1 MVNGVQC
8 QKLRFEVNLIPRF
21 GLVNEFTLLW
31 WYMEFNQG
39 AKAAIE
45 RMVEAYGVKTKL
57 ALCDALGV
65 TASALS
71 NRQVRD
77 SFPAEYVLKCAL
89 DTGASLRWLTY
100 GQGEIFEKN
109 VVTAPSALAVPSKR
123 LLERKLHDSET
134 LLLDKNFLPEGIKS
148 PLIVIDDKIHYIATQ
163 NYDEIYDGTWII
175 DIDNNISIRELIR
188 MPKNRVNV
196 SDRNNSFDC
205 PISDL
210 KVVARIVMICE
221 KR

>member
-1 MVNGVQC
+1 
-8 QKLRFEVNLIPRF
+8 
-21 GLVNEFTLLW
+21 
-31 WYMEFNQG
+31 MEFNQG

-100 GQGEIFEKN
+100 GQGEIFEQN
-109 VVTAPSALAVPSKR
+109 VVSAPSALAVPSKK
-123 LLERKLHDSET
+123 LVDRKLYDGET
-134 LLLDKNFLPEGIKS
+134 LLLDKSFLPDSIKN
-148 PLIVIDDKIHYIATQ
+148 PLLVIDGNIQYIASLA
-163 NYDEIYDGTWII
+163 YDEVYDGTWLI
-175 DIDNNISIRELIR
+175 DIDGNISIREVVRI
-188 MPKNRVNV
+188 PGKKVNV
-196 SDRNNSFDC
+196 SDKNHTFECNISELNAIAKMLKIC
-205 PISDL
+205 TPI
-210 KVVARIVMICE
+210 
-221 KR
+221 

>member
-1 MVNGVQC
+1 
-8 QKLRFEVNLIPRF
+8 
-21 GLVNEFTLLW
+21 
-31 WYMEFNQG
+31 MEFNQG

-100 GQGEIFEKN
+100 GQGEIFDQS
-109 VVTAPSALAVPSKR
+109 VAVSPSTLAVPSKR
-123 LLERKLHDSET
+123 LLRKQLHDGKT
-134 LLLDKNFLPEGIKS
+134 LFLDKEFLPENIIS
-148 PLIVIDDKIHYIATQ
+148 PLVVIEDRVKHITSTVYE
-163 NYDEIYDGTWII
+163 EIFDGIWII
-175 DIDNNISIRELIR
+175 NIDGFVSIRNIVRTPGGRVNISDS
-188 MPKNRVNV
+188 KT
-196 SDRNNSFDC
+196 SFDTNLK
-205 PISDL
+205 DL
-210 KVVARIVMICE
+210 EFIARVIMTCKE
-221 KR
+221 E

>member
-1 MVNGVQC
+1 M
-8 QKLRFEVNLIPRF
+8 K
-21 GLVNEFTLLW
+21 FTSFW
-31 WYMEFNQG
+31 WCMEFNQG

-100 GQGEIFEKN
+100 GQGEMFEQN

-123 LLERKLHDSET
+123 LLGRKLHDGET
-134 LLLDKNFLPEGIKS
+134 LLLDKAFLPEGIIS
-148 PLIVIDDKIHYIATQ
+148 PIIVNDGTTQYIATQ
-163 NYDEIYDGTWII
+163 SYADIYDGTWLL
-175 DIDNNISIRELIR
+175 DIDGNISIRELVRI
-188 MPKNRVNV
+188 PGNKVNV
-196 SDRNNSFDC
+196 SDIKHSFDC
-205 PISDL
+205 PIEDL
-210 KVVARIVMICE
+210 KVLAKILVICSLV
-221 KR
+221 

>member
-1 MVNGVQC
+1 M
-8 QKLRFEVNLIPRF
+8 R
-21 GLVNEFTLLW
+21 FTLFW
-31 WYMEFNQG
+31 WCMGFNQG

-100 GQGEIFEKN
+100 GQGEMYEPNII
-109 VVTAPSALAVPSKR
+109 TAPSALAVPTKK
-123 LLERKLHDSET
+123 LLGRQLLDSET
-134 LLLDKNFLPEGIKS
+134 LLLDKNFLPEGVKK
-148 PLIVIDDKIHYIATQ
+148 PLVIIDGKIQYIASQT
-163 NYDEIYDGTWII
+163 YEDIYDGTWLI
-175 DIDNNISIRELIR
+175 DIDGNISIRDIVLI
-188 MPKNRVNV
+188 PGNRLK
-196 SDRNNSFDC
+196 
-205 PISDL
+205 ISDP
-210 KVVARIVMICE
+210 KHSFECKSDEIHAIARILSVCTPI
-221 KR
+221 

>member
-1 MVNGVQC
+1 
-8 QKLRFEVNLIPRF
+8 
-21 GLVNEFTLLW
+21 
-31 WYMEFNQG
+31 MEFNQG

-100 GQGEIFEKN
+100 GQGEIFDKTAVSSASTLAIPLKKLSDRQLIDEK
-109 VVTAPSALAVPSKR
+109 A
-123 LLERKLHDSET
+123 
-134 LLLDKNFLPEGIKS
+134 LLLDKQFLPIGIKK
-148 PLIVIDDKIHYIATQ
+148 PVIITHEDIQYIATYEY
-163 NYDEIYDGTWII
+163 NEVYDGFWLVSI
-175 DIDNNISIRELIR
+175 DGNISIRELIR
-188 MPKNRVNV
+188 TPGNKVNV
-196 SDRNNSFDC
+196 SDQKHSFECLITELD
-205 PISDL
+205 IIAKIL
-210 KVVARIVMICE
+210 VIC
-221 KR
+221 KPT

>member
-1 MVNGVQC
+1 M
-8 QKLRFEVNLIPRF
+8 R
-21 GLVNEFTLLW
+21 FTLFW
-31 WYMEFNQG
+31 WCMEFNQG

-100 GQGEIFEKN
+100 GQGEMFEKHI
-109 VVTAPSALAVPSKR
+109 VTAPSALAVPSKK
-123 LLERKLHDSET
+123 LLGRQLHDSDI
-134 LLLDKNFLPEGIKS
+134 LLLDKRFLPEGINS
-148 PLIVIDDKIHYIATQ
+148 PLVVIDEKTQYIATLS
-163 NYDEIYDGTWII
+163 YDDIYDGTWII
-175 DIDNNISIRELIR
+175 DIDSNVSIRELTRI
-188 MPKNRVNV
+188 PNNKVHV
-196 SDRNNSFDC
+196 SDKKNSFDC
-205 PISDL
+205 LISDL
-210 KVVARIVMICE
+210 KVVARIVMVCE
-221 KR
+221 KV

>member
-1 MVNGVQC
+1 
-8 QKLRFEVNLIPRF
+8 
-21 GLVNEFTLLW
+21 
-31 WYMEFNQG
+31 MEFNQG

-109 VVTAPSALAVPSKR
+109 VITTPSALTVPSKK
-123 LLERKLHDSET
+123 LLERQLHDSEN

-148 PLIVIDDKIHYIATQ
+148 PLVVIDGELKYIATFV
-163 NYDEIYDGTWII
+163 YDEIYDGVWLV
-175 DIDNNISIRELIR
+175 DIDGNISIRDLVRIPGNKLR
-188 MPKNRVNV
+188 V
-196 SDRNNSFDC
+196 SDKKHSFECSIDELN
-205 PISDL
+205 I
-210 KVVARIVMICE
+210 VARIELVC
-221 KR
+221 KKL

>member
-1 MVNGVQC
+1 
-8 QKLRFEVNLIPRF
+8 
-21 GLVNEFTLLW
+21 
-31 WYMEFNQG
+31 MEFNQG

-100 GQGEIFEKN
+100 GQGDMHEKN
-109 VVTAPSALAVPSKR
+109 IVTAPSALAVPSKK
-123 LLERKLHDSET
+123 LLSRQLHDSEI
-134 LLLDKNFLPEGIKS
+134 LLLDKNFLPDGIKN
-148 PLIVIDDKIHYIATQ
+148 PLIVIDGGIKYLATEA
-163 NYDEIYDGTWII
+163 YDEIYDGVWLV
-175 DIDNNISIRELIR
+175 DIDGNVSIRDITR
-188 MPKNRVNV
+188 IPGNKVNV
-196 SDRNNSFDC
+196 SDKRNSFEC
-205 PISDL
+205 MVTDL
-210 KVVARIVMICE
+210 VVIAKIVAICSPV
-221 KR
+221 

>member
-1 MVNGVQC
+1 
-8 QKLRFEVNLIPRF
+8 
-21 GLVNEFTLLW
+21 
-31 WYMEFNQG
+31 MEFNQG

-100 GQGEIFEKN
+100 GQGEMFERN
-109 VVTAPSALAVPSKR
+109 VIAAPSALSVPSKT
-123 LLERKLHDSET
+123 LLNRQLHDGET
-134 LLLDKNFLPEGIKS
+134 LLLDKNFLPKGIKN
-148 PLIVIDDKIHYIATQ
+148 PLIVIDGEIQYIATQ
-163 NYDEIYDGTWII
+163 AYDEVYDGTWVI
-175 DIDNNISIRELIR
+175 DIDGNISIRQVIR
-188 MPKNRVNV
+188 TPGNNV
-196 SDRNNSFDC
+196 SVSDNRNSFDC
-205 PISDL
+205 PVNEL
-210 KVVARIVMICE
+210 VVIAKIVAICSPT
-221 KR
+221 

>member
-1 MVNGVQC
+1 
-8 QKLRFEVNLIPRF
+8 
-21 GLVNEFTLLW
+21 
-31 WYMEFNQG
+31 MEFNQG

-100 GQGEIFEKN
+100 GHGEMYEKN
-109 VVTAPSALAVPSKR
+109 AFVAPSTLAVPTKQ
-123 LLERKLHDSET
+123 LLDRKLHDSEP
-134 LLLDKNFLPEGIKS
+134 LLLDKNFLPAGIKS
-148 PLIVIDDKIHYIATQ
+148 PLIIIDGETQYIATQ
-163 NYDEIYDGTWII
+163 YYDEIYDGIWLI
-175 DIDNNISIRELIR
+175 DIDKNISVRELTRI
-188 MPKNRVNV
+188 PNGRVNV
-196 SDRNNSFDC
+196 SDKHNSFEC
-205 PISDL
+205 KISDL
-210 KVVARIVMICE
+210 KIAARIVMVCN
-221 KR
+221 KL

>member
-1 MVNGVQC
+1 
-8 QKLRFEVNLIPRF
+8 
-21 GLVNEFTLLW
+21 
-31 WYMEFNQG
+31 MEFNQG

-100 GQGEIFEKN
+100 GQGEMFERN
-109 VVTAPSALAVPSKR
+109 VVAAPSVLSVPSKT
-123 LLERKLHDSET
+123 LLGRQLHGGEVF
-134 LLLDKNFLPEGIKS
+134 LLDKSFLPKGIKN
-148 PLIVIDDKIHYIATQ
+148 PLVVIDGEIQYIATME
-163 NYDEIYDGTWII
+163 YDEIYDGTWLV
-175 DIDNNISIRELIR
+175 DIDGNVSVRDVTRIPGN
-188 MPKNRVNV
+188 KVNV
-196 SDRNNSFDC
+196 SDKRNSFEC
-205 PISDL
+205 PVNDL
-210 KVVARIVMICE
+210 IVIAKVVTICSPA
-221 KR
+221 

>member
-1 MVNGVQC
+1 
-8 QKLRFEVNLIPRF
+8 
-21 GLVNEFTLLW
+21 
-31 WYMEFNQG
+31 MEFNQG

-100 GQGEIFEKN
+100 GQGEMFEQN
-109 VVTAPSALAVPSKR
+109 VITAPTALAVPSKK
-123 LLERKLHDSET
+123 LLDRQLHEGET
-134 LLLDKNFLPEGIKS
+134 LLLDKAFLPENIKN
-148 PLIVIDDKIHYIATQ
+148 PIVLTDGNTRYIATLA
-163 NYDEIYDGTWII
+163 YDEIYDGMWAINI
-175 DIDNNISIRELIR
+175 DGNISIREIVR
-188 MPKNRVNV
+188 IPGNKVNI
-196 SDRNNSFDC
+196 SDDRHSFDC
-205 PISDL
+205 ALNELNAIAKIL
-210 KVVARIVMICE
+210 MKCTLE
-221 KR
+221 

>member
-1 MVNGVQC
+1 M
-8 QKLRFEVNLIPRF
+8 K
-21 GLVNEFTLLW
+21 FTSFW
-31 WYMEFNQG
+31 WCMEFNQG

-100 GQGEIFEKN
+100 GQGEMFEQN

-123 LLERKLHDSET
+123 LLGRKLHDGET
-134 LLLDKNFLPEGIKS
+134 LLLDKAFLPEGIKS
-148 PLIVIDDKIHYIATQ
+148 PLVIFDDMIQYIATQ
-163 NYDEIYDGTWII
+163 VYEEVYDGTWLINI
-175 DIDNNISIRELIR
+175 DGNVSVRELVRI
-188 MPKNRVNV
+188 PGNKVNV
-196 SDRNNSFDC
+196 SDKKYSFDC
-205 PISDL
+205 PIDEL
-210 KVVARIVMICE
+210 VVMARVISICTPAQ
-221 KR
+221 

>member
-1 MVNGVQC
+1 M
-8 QKLRFEVNLIPRF
+8 K
-21 GLVNEFTLLW
+21 FTSFW
-31 WYMEFNQG
+31 WCMEFNQG

-100 GQGEIFEKN
+100 GQGEMFEQN
-109 VVTAPSALAVPSKR
+109 VVTAPSALAVPSKK
-123 LLERKLHDSET
+123 LLGRKLHDGET
-134 LLLDKNFLPEGIKS
+134 LLLDKAFLPTGIKS
-148 PLIVIDDKIHYIATQ
+148 PLIVIDGEIQFIATQ
-163 NYDEIYDGTWII
+163 SYDEIYDGTWLV
-175 DIDNNISIRELIR
+175 DIDGNVSVRDVIRI
-188 MPKNRVNV
+188 PGNKVNV
-196 SDRNNSFDC
+196 SDKRNSFDC
-205 PISDL
+205 PINDL
-210 KVVARIVMICE
+210 VVIAKIIISCSPT
-221 KR
+221 

>member
-1 MVNGVQC
+1 MG
-8 QKLRFEVNLIPRF
+8 
-21 GLVNEFTLLW
+21 FTLFW
-31 WYMEFNQG
+31 WCMEFNHG

-100 GQGEIFEKN
+100 GQGEMYEPN
-109 VVTAPSALAVPSKR
+109 VITAPSALAVPTKK
-123 LLERKLHDSET
+123 LLGRQLLDSET
-134 LLLDKNFLPEGIKS
+134 LLLDKNFLPVGVKK
-148 PLIVIDDKIHYIATQ
+148 PLVIIDGKIQYIASQT
-163 NYDEIYDGTWII
+163 YEDIYDGTWLI
-175 DIDNNISIRELIR
+175 DIDGNISIRDIVLI
-188 MPKNRVNV
+188 PGNRLK
-196 SDRNNSFDC
+196 
-205 PISDL
+205 ISD
-210 KVVARIVMICE
+210 KKHSFECKFDEIHAIARILSVCTPI
-221 KR
+221 

>member
-1 MVNGVQC
+1 M
-8 QKLRFEVNLIPRF
+8 
-21 GLVNEFTLLW
+21 EFTLFW
-31 WYMEFNQG
+31 WCMEFNQG

-100 GQGEIFEKN
+100 GQGEMYEEN
-109 VVTAPSALAVPSKR
+109 VVPTSSALTVPCKK
-123 LLERKLHDSET
+123 LLDRKLLDSET
-134 LLLDKNFLPEGIKS
+134 LLLDKIFLPDGIKK
-148 PLIVIDDKIHYIATQ
+148 PLIIIDGENKYIATQ
-163 NYDEIYDGTWII
+163 TYVDIYDGTWLI
-175 DIDNNISIRELIR
+175 DIDGNISIRDLIR
-188 MPKNRVNV
+188 IPGNKLN
-196 SDRNNSFDC
+196 
-205 PISDL
+205 ISDKKHSFECQIDDIHAIAKL
-210 KVVARIVMICE
+210 ISVCTPI
-221 KR
+221 

>member
-1 MVNGVQC
+1 
-8 QKLRFEVNLIPRF
+8 
-21 GLVNEFTLLW
+21 
-31 WYMEFNQG
+31 MEFNQG

-100 GQGEIFEKN
+100 GQGEMFEQN
-109 VVTAPSALAVPSKR
+109 VTTAPSALAVPSKK
-123 LLERKLHDSET
+123 LLGRQLHDGET
-134 LLLDKNFLPEGIKS
+134 LLLDRAFLPDNIKK
-148 PLIVIDDKIHYIATQ
+148 PIVVTDGDTHYIATQ
-163 NYDEIYDGTWII
+163 AYDEIYDGLWLLNI
-175 DIDNNISIRELIR
+175 DGNISIREIVR
-188 MPKNRVNV
+188 IPGNKVNV
-196 SDRNNSFDC
+196 SDQKHSFDC
-205 PISDL
+205 ALSELDAIAKIL
-210 KVVARIVMICE
+210 MKCTLE
-221 KR
+221 

>member
-1 MVNGVQC
+1 
-8 QKLRFEVNLIPRF
+8 
-21 GLVNEFTLLW
+21 
-31 WYMEFNQG
+31 MEFNQG

-100 GQGEIFEKN
+100 GQGEMFEQN
-109 VVTAPSALAVPSKR
+109 VITAPNALAVPSKK
-123 LLERKLHDSET
+123 LLDRQLHEGET
-134 LLLDKNFLPEGIKS
+134 LLLDKAFLPENIKK
-148 PLIVIDDKIHYIATQ
+148 PIVLTDGNTRYIATQ
-163 NYDEIYDGTWII
+163 AYDEIYDGMWVINI
-175 DIDNNISIRELIR
+175 DGNISIREIVR
-188 MPKNRVNV
+188 IPGNKVKV
-196 SDRNNSFDC
+196 SDRRHSFECLVDELNA
-205 PISDL
+205 IA
-210 KVVARIVMICE
+210 KVLMKCTFE
-221 KR
+221 

>member
-1 MVNGVQC
+1 
-8 QKLRFEVNLIPRF
+8 
-21 GLVNEFTLLW
+21 
-31 WYMEFNQG
+31 MEFNQG

-100 GQGEIFEKN
+100 GQGEMFEQN

-123 LLERKLHDSET
+123 LLGRKLHDGET
-134 LLLDKNFLPEGIKS
+134 LLLDKAFLPEGIIS
-148 PLIVIDDKIHYIATQ
+148 PIIVNDGTTQYIATQ
-163 NYDEIYDGTWII
+163 SYADIYDGTWLI
-175 DIDNNISIRELIR
+175 DIDGNISIRELVRI
-188 MPKNRVNV
+188 PGNKVNV
-196 SDRNNSFDC
+196 SDIKHSFDC
-205 PISDL
+205 PIEEL
-210 KVVARIVMICE
+210 KVLAKILVICSLV
-221 KR
+221 

>member
-1 MVNGVQC
+1 
-8 QKLRFEVNLIPRF
+8 
-21 GLVNEFTLLW
+21 
-31 WYMEFNQG
+31 MEFNQG

-100 GQGEIFEKN
+100 GQGEMFEKHI
-109 VVTAPSALAVPSKR
+109 VTAPSALAVPSKK
-123 LLERKLHDSET
+123 LLGRQLHDSDI
-134 LLLDKNFLPEGIKS
+134 LLLDKRFLPEGINS
-148 PLIVIDDKIHYIATQ
+148 PLVVIDEKTQYIATLS
-163 NYDEIYDGTWII
+163 YDDIYDGTWII
-175 DIDNNISIRELIR
+175 DIDSNVSIRELTRI
-188 MPKNRVNV
+188 PNNKVHV
-196 SDRNNSFDC
+196 SDKKNSFDC
-205 PISDL
+205 LISDL
-210 KVVARIVMICE
+210 KVVARIVMVCE
-221 KR
+221 KV

>member
-1 MVNGVQC
+1 
-8 QKLRFEVNLIPRF
+8 
-21 GLVNEFTLLW
+21 
-31 WYMEFNQG
+31 MEFNQG

-100 GQGEIFEKN
+100 GQGEMFEQN
-109 VVTAPSALAVPSKR
+109 IVTASTALSVPSKT
-123 LLERKLHDSET
+123 LSGRKLYEGET
-134 LLLDKNFLPEGIKS
+134 LLLDKAFLPQGIKK
-148 PLIVIDDKIHYIATQ
+148 PLVVFDGDAQYIATQ
-163 NYDEIYDGTWII
+163 AYDAIYDGTWLI
-175 DIDNNISIRELIR
+175 DIDGSISIREVVRI
-188 MPKNRVNV
+188 PGNKVNV
-196 SDRNNSFDC
+196 SDKKHSFDC
-205 PISDL
+205 MLNELNI
-210 KVVARIVMICE
+210 VAKILITCIPS
-221 KR
+221 

>member
-1 MVNGVQC
+1 M
-8 QKLRFEVNLIPRF
+8 K
-21 GLVNEFTLLW
+21 FTLFW
-31 WYMEFNQG
+31 WCMEFNQG

-100 GQGEIFEKN
+100 GQGDMFEQN
-109 VVTAPSALAVPSKR
+109 IITAPSALAVPSK
-123 LLERKLHDSET
+123 KLHNRQLLDGDT
-134 LLLDKNFLPEGIKS
+134 LLLDKAFLPNNIKK
-148 PLIVIDDKIHYIATQ
+148 PIVITDGRTHYIATQ
-163 NYDEIYDGTWII
+163 EYDEVYDGVWLLNI
-175 DIDNNISIRELIR
+175 DGNISIREVVR
-188 MPKNRVNV
+188 TPGNRVN
-196 SDRNNSFDC
+196 
-205 PISDL
+205 ISDQKHSFNCDL
-210 KVVARIVMICE
+210 NELLVMAKIIMKCTLE
-221 KR
+221 

>member
-1 MVNGVQC
+1 
-8 QKLRFEVNLIPRF
+8 
-21 GLVNEFTLLW
+21 
-31 WYMEFNQG
+31 MEFNQG

-100 GQGEIFEKN
+100 GQGEMFEQN
-109 VVTAPSALAVPSKR
+109 VFTAPSALAIPSKK
-123 LLERKLHDSET
+123 LSGKQLHDGKI
-134 LLLDKNFLPEGIKS
+134 LLLDKDFLPKNILN
-148 PLIVIDDKIHYIATQ
+148 PLI
-163 NYDEIYDGTWII
+163 II
-175 DIDNNISIRELIR
+175 DGRTQYITSTVYEEICDGAWVINIDGFISIRNVTRI
-188 MPKNRVNV
+188 PGGRVNI
-196 SDRNNSFDC
+196 SDNKTSFDTY
-205 PISDL
+205 INDL
-210 KVVARIVMICE
+210 IFVARIIMTCIKE
-221 KR
+221 

>member
-1 MVNGVQC
+1 M
-8 QKLRFEVNLIPRF
+8 
-21 GLVNEFTLLW
+21 EFTSFW
-31 WYMEFNQG
+31 WCMEFNQG

-100 GQGEIFEKN
+100 GHGEMFEQN
-109 VVTAPSALAVPSKR
+109 VVTAPSALAVPSKK
-123 LLERKLHDSET
+123 LLGRKLHDGET
-134 LLLDKNFLPEGIKS
+134 LLLDKAFLPEGITS
-148 PLIVIDDKIHYIATQ
+148 PIIVNDGTTQYIATQ
-163 NYDEIYDGTWII
+163 TYNDIYDGTWLL
-175 DIDNNISIRELIR
+175 DIDGNISIRELVRI
-188 MPKNRVNV
+188 PGNKVNV
-196 SDRNNSFDC
+196 SDIKHSFDC
-205 PISDL
+205 PIEEL
-210 KVVARIVMICE
+210 KVLAKVLMICSLV
-221 KR
+221 

>member
-1 MVNGVQC
+1 M
-8 QKLRFEVNLIPRF
+8 KITSF
-21 GLVNEFTLLW
+21 W
-31 WYMEFNQG
+31 WCMEFNQG

-100 GQGEIFEKN
+100 GQGEMFEQN
-109 VVTAPSALAVPSKR
+109 VVTAPSALAVPSKK
-123 LLERKLHDSET
+123 LHGRKLHDGET
-134 LLLDKNFLPEGIKS
+134 LLLDKAFLPEGITS
-148 PLIVIDDKIHYIATQ
+148 PIIVNDGTTQYIATQ
-163 NYDEIYDGTWII
+163 TYNDIYDGTWLL
-175 DIDNNISIRELIR
+175 DIDGNISIRELVRI
-188 MPKNRVNV
+188 PGNRVNV
-196 SDRNNSFDC
+196 SDMKHSFDC
-205 PISDL
+205 PIEEL
-210 KVVARIVMICE
+210 KVLAKILVICSLV
-221 KR
+221 